1 MSASGRA
8 NAARKALCWTGV
20 FHWPD
25 GRECRLGNVI
35 TVGYHPQEAKE
46 KLIRMADRLL
56 APGHE
61 LGWWGRGRLEY
72 IDEGEPQ

>member
-1 MSASGRA
+1 MSAAGRA
-8 NAARKALCWTGV
+8 NVRSKPMGWTGV

-25 GRECRLGNVI
+25 GRECRLGNVS
-35 TVGYHPQEAKE
+35 TNGYHPDQAKQQLVELAE
-46 KLIRMADRLL
+46 KLL

-72 IDEGEPQ
+72 INEG